1 MHICTN
7 IYVTFLFTLLF
18 NIFTHSAP
26 SPVSHKS
33 VMFQGEEMPDYPV
46 NEPCDIVHT
55 LSPHFYVNILFII
68 AIRNT
73 LFDPY

>member
-1 MHICTN
+1 MQICTN

-18 NIFTHSAP
+18 LVYLLILPLPLSVKF
-26 SPVSHKS
+26 

-55 LSPHFYVNILFII
+55 LSPHFYINILFII